1 MKKISPLILICAL
14 LVSCSGT
21 KHDLPEWAFN
31 PYIKN
36 GVAAVG
42 LAYPNKKNESQKL
55 IAENNAKA
63 EISKAIQTKFSRV
76 ESDILGQINFK
87 NSSQVKKI
95 FDQATKEIVKN
106 LPLSK
111 ASVVNTY
118 QDKEGVLYVRLF
130 LKNEDYQKS
139 PKVVQEIFQK
149 HVDKSNLKNGDRE
162 KASEA
167 VKALFGYSKN
177 HYWVRRTDLN

>member
-1 MKKISPLILICAL
+1 MLAG
-14 LVSCSGT
+14 CSGT
-21 KHDLPEWAFN
+21 KHDLPNWVFN
-31 PYIKN
+31 PYLEN
-36 GVAAVG
+36 GVAASG
-42 LAYPNKKNESQKL
+42 LAYPDKRKESQKL
-55 IAENNAKA
+55 IAENDARA
-63 EISKAIQTKFSRV
+63 EISKVIQAKFSRV

-87 NSSQVKKI
+87 NPSQVKKI

-130 LKNEDYQKS
+130 LKNQDYKKS
-139 PKVVQEIFQK
+139 PKAVQEIFQK
-149 HVDKSNLKNGDRE
+149 HVDKSNLKNSDRE
-162 KASEA
+162 KANEA

-177 HYWVRRTDLN
+177 HYWVHRVDLY